1 MNDLYKTSHLQ
12 YEYVPF
18 PELGHGSQFH
28 TYDTH
33 DGRVLKLPL
42 TKEETYVVVSKRR
55 HNMNPL
61 SSKEIAPL
69 DTRIH
74 TIINGKA
81 RIPAMLNHSFYNAK
95 DFLSILGNPTI
106 IDAEKVLPEDRPGKE
121 WGAGRVIYTQ
131 DKLTMVGDMLKGFGE
146 QPTLKA
152 GDISKIKQI
161 IDLYIEQTYKLWSY
175 GYADYV
181 FKLGDTGFD
190 TAGNFVLADLG
201 EYSSD
206 PTFMKKAL
214 ADKRW
219 LHSIIPDKIDFPQI
233 PAQLHDYF
241 AATLNNAFTIEQ
253 FMSRWR
259 TQHHCS
265 SCKATDDNVISAFI
279 AAKVAEIDFVDRW

>member
-1 MNDLYKTSHLQ
+1 MNDPYQTSHLQ
-12 YEYVPF
+12 YEYIPF

-61 SSKEIAPL
+61 SSVETAPL

-74 TIINGKA
+74 TIINGKG
-81 RIPAMLNHSFYNAK
+81 RIPAMLNHSFYDSK
-95 DFLSILGNPTI
+95 DFLAILGNPAI
-106 IDAEKVLPEDRPGKE
+106 INAEQVLPEDKPGKQ

-131 DKLTMVGDMLKGFGE
+131 DKLTMVGDILTAFGKQPILK
-146 QPTLKA
+146 P
-152 GDISKIKQI
+152 GDIAKIKQI
-161 IDLYIEQTYKLWSY
+161 VELYIEQVYKLWSY
-175 GYADYV
+175 GFADYV
-181 FKLGDTGFD
+181 FKIGDTGFD
-190 TAGNFVLADLG
+190 VNGNFVLADIG

-206 PTFMKKAL
+206 ATFMKKAL

-219 LHSIIPDKIDFPQI
+219 LHSIISDKIDFPQI
-233 PAQLHDYF
+233 PEQLHDYF
-241 AATLNNAFTIEQ
+241 VSTLNSAFTIEQ

-259 TQHHCS
+259 TKHQCS
-265 SCKATDDNVISAFI
+265 TCEISDDNVINAFI